1 METKDLIVIGG
12 GINGAGIAAD
22 AAGRGLSVL
31 MLEAQ
36 DLACATS
43 SASSKLIHGG
53 LRYLEHYEF
62 RLVSEALAEREV
74 LLKMAPHIAFPMR
87 FRLPHRPHLRPAWM
101 IRIGL
106 FMYDHLGKRT
116 SLPGSTGLRFGA
128 NSVLKPE
135 IKRGFEYSDCWVDD
149 ARLVLANAQMVVR
162 KGGEVLTR
170 TRATSARRENGLWI
184 VEAEDIDT
192 GKKYSWQARGL
203 VNATGP
209 WVKQFFDEGM
219 HLPSPYGIRL
229 IKGSH
234 IVVPRVHTQKQAYIL
249 QNEDKRI
256 VFVIPWMDEFSII
269 GTTDVEY
276 KGDPKAV
283 KIEESEINYLLKVYN
298 AHFKKQLSRD
308 DIVWT
313 YSGVRPLCDDESDS
327 PQAITRDYTLDIHDE
342 NGKAPLLSVFGGK
355 LTTYRKLA
363 EHALEKLTPYYQGI
377 GPAWTKES
385 VLPGGAIEG
394 DRDDYAAR
402 LRRRYP
408 FLTESLARHYAR
420 TYGSNSELLLGNAG
434 AISDLGEDFGHE
446 FYEAELKY
454 LTENNY
460 YFPTWEE
467 VRKYV
472 KGELLL
478 PKKSVVL
485 TFDDG
490 AYSFLNLGV
499 PLFNKYKVPVTSFLI
514 GNLEGKKK
522 VKKYASEYM
531 TFQSHSYNMHRGG
544 GNIGHGGIFPVMNH
558 NDAVAD
564 LQKSIRIGGNSDA
577 FAYPYGDY
585 NDSCI
590 QAVKDAGF
598 KCAVTTEYGRAK
610 VGDDPLVLPRIRM
623 LRGQSLD
630 SFKKLVE

>member
-31 MLEAQ
+31 MLEAN

-74 LLKMAPHIAFPMR
+74 LLKMAPHLAIPMR

-116 SLPGSTGLRFGA
+116 SLPSSTGLRFGSE
-128 NSVLKPE
+128 SVLKPE
-135 IKRGFEYSDCWVDD
+135 IVRGFEYSDCWVDD
-149 ARLVLANAQMVVR
+149 ARLVLANAQMVVQ
-162 KGGEVLTR
+162 KDGEVKTR
-170 TRATSARRENGLWI
+170 TRATAARRENGLWI

-192 GKKYSWQARGL
+192 GEKFSWQARGL

-209 WVKQFFDEGM
+209 WVKQFFDDGM
-219 HLPSPYGIRL
+219 KLPSPYGIRL

-276 KGDPKAV
+276 KGDPKNV
-283 KIEESEINYLLKVYN
+283 EIDESEIGYLLKVYN
-298 AHFKKQLSRD
+298 AHFKKQLGRD
-308 DIVWT
+308 DVVWT

-327 PQAITRDYTLDIHDE
+327 PQAITRDYTLDIHDVD
-342 NGKAPLLSVFGGK
+342 GQAPLLSVFGGK

-363 EHALEKLTPYYQGI
+363 ESAMEKLTPYYKGI
-377 GPAWTKES
+377 GPAWTKGAT
-385 VLPGGAIEG
+385 LPGGDIG
-394 DRDDYAAR
+394 SDRDDFAAK

-408 FLTESLARHYAR
+408 FITESMARHYAR
-420 TYGSNSELLLGNAG
+420 TYGSNTDLILGDAKTL
-434 AISDLGEDFGHE
+434 ADLGEHFGHE
-446 FYEAELKY
+446 LYEAELRY
-454 LTENNY
+454 
-460 YFPTWEE
+460 
-467 VRKYV
+467 
-472 KGELLL
+472 
-478 PKKSVVL
+478 
-485 TFDDG
+485 
-490 AYSFLNLGV
+490 
-499 PLFNKYKVPVTSFLI
+499 
-514 GNLEGKKK
+514 
-522 VKKYASEYM
+522 
-531 TFQSHSYNMHRGG
+531 
-544 GNIGHGGIFPVMNH
+544 
-558 NDAVAD
+558 
-564 LQKSIRIGGNSDA
+564 
-577 FAYPYGDY
+577 
-585 NDSCI
+585 
-590 QAVKDAGF
+590 
-598 KCAVTTEYGRAK
+598 
-610 VGDDPLVLPRIRM
+610 
-623 LRGQSLD
+623 
-630 SFKKLVE
+630 LVEHEWVRRLDDAIWRRTKEGMWLDAEQQSRVAQWLVQNAGKRELSLAS

>member
-74 LLKMAPHIAFPMR
+74 LLKMAPHIATPMR

-116 SLPGSTGLRFGA
+116 SLPASAGVRFGSD
-128 NSVLKPE
+128 SVLKPE
-135 IKRGFEYSDCWVDD
+135 IVRGFEYSDCWVDD
-149 ARLVLANAQMVVR
+149 ARLVLANAQMVER
-162 KGGEVLTR
+162 KGGEVKTR
-170 TRATSARRENGLWI
+170 TRAISARREKGLWI

-192 GKKYSWQARGL
+192 GERFSWQARGL

-219 HLPSPYGIRL
+219 QLPSPYGIRL

-276 KGDPKAV
+276 KGDPKSVA
-283 KIEESEINYLLKVYN
+283 IDESEISYLLKVYN
-298 AHFKKQLSRD
+298 AHFKKSLARD
-308 DIVWT
+308 DVVWS

-327 PQAITRDYTLDIHDE
+327 PQAITRDYTLDIHDDH
-342 NGKAPLLSVFGGK
+342 GKAPLLSVFGGK

-363 EHALEKLTPYYQGI
+363 EHAMEKLAPFYQGI
-377 GPAWTKES
+377 GPAWTKGA
-385 VLPGGAIEG
+385 VLPGGDIG
-394 DRDDYAAR
+394 GNRDDYAAK

-408 FLTESLARHYAR
+408 FISESMARHFAR
-420 TYGSNSELLLGNAG
+420 TYGSNSELILRDAKDL
-434 AISDLGEDFGHE
+434 SDLGEHFGHE
-446 FYEAELKY
+446 FHEAELRY
-454 LTENNY
+454 LADHE
-460 YFPTWEE
+460 W
-467 VRKYV
+467 VRRADDALWRRTKEGMWLNAEQQSRV
-472 KGELLL
+472 ALWLAERTGKRELSL
-478 PKKSVVL
+478 
-485 TFDDG
+485 
-490 AYSFLNLGV
+490 
-499 PLFNKYKVPVTSFLI
+499 
-514 GNLEGKKK
+514 
-522 VKKYASEYM
+522 AS
-531 TFQSHSYNMHRGG
+531 
-544 GNIGHGGIFPVMNH
+544 
-558 NDAVAD
+558 
-564 LQKSIRIGGNSDA
+564 
-577 FAYPYGDY
+577 
-585 NDSCI
+585 
-590 QAVKDAGF
+590 
-598 KCAVTTEYGRAK
+598 
-610 VGDDPLVLPRIRM
+610 
-623 LRGQSLD
+623 
-630 SFKKLVE
+630 